1 MKNLAAAYKQETLIL
16 NRTRFSKSDS
26 FYFELFRIPEVL
38 NRLKQYKE
46 ILNENDI
53 KIPFWVYNLTENFKI
68 YTEGGNQVYLTHFLI
83 SLGLFD
89 RYLSKNGWPKY
100 IIGKDPLIS
109 VILGE
114 TSFEDQILI
123 LTKGYCQ
130 ESQGLELYESSS
142 YYNIRTGTF
151 HLTGLKR
158 KQLNSD
164 VSSIITYIKKNIDST
179 WDSSFQFLT
188 PHTDQFMQ
196 DLESKGIFAKDF
208 LGSDSSLKWLW
219 PIWKRNQIKQLKKFS
234 KDTSKT
240 EQLY

>member
-1 MKNLAAAYKQETLIL
+1 MKNLAATYKQETLIL
-16 NRTRFSKSDS
+16 NSTQFSKSDS

-68 YTEGGNQVYLTHFLI
+68 YTEGGNQAYLTHFLI

-100 IIGKDPLIS
+100 IIGKDPLTS

-130 ESQGLELYESSS
+130 ESQGLQLYESSS
-142 YYNIRTGTF
+142 YYNIRTGSF

-164 VSSIITYIKKNIDST
+164 ISSIMTYIKKHIDST
-179 WDSSFQFLT
+179 WDSSFQLLT
-188 PHTDQFMQ
+188 PHTDKFMQ
-196 DLESKGIFAKDF
+196 DLESEGVFVKDF
-208 LGSDSSLKWLW
+208 LGSDPSLKWLW

-234 KDTSKT
+234 QDTSKA